1 MLQRNTLY
9 FNETFADPVFRTG
22 RVTLYEPP
30 LPSGFG
36 GVYEGAGGYG
46 AFAENVGYNA
56 ESCDTAAMNVD
67 PVAST

>member
-1 MLQRNTLY
+1 
-9 FNETFADPVFRTG
+9 
-22 RVTLYEPP
+22 VTLYEPP
-30 LPSGFG
+30 LPSGFR

-56 ESCDTAAMNVD
+56 ESFDTAAMNVD